1 MDQIGRHSA
10 ALIARMVAQRH
21 HAQHQEDQRAEH
33 DHEVAAEL
41 GVGQHHADDR
51 HQRHQYRQ
59 PDQHAPTVLAA
70 AGVAQRRI
78 EIRQN
83 APAADGDN
91 DRRRVAQRGEQEQ
104 RAVVFR
110 QLEIPGDGKTDEEP
124 EVHTGVV
131 PQERRFAPIIVRLE
145 TLGEHHIDAGNVEA
159 AAGQEHRQPQY
170 SPHTP
175 ATAISAQPITCS
187 TMPST
192 NRLRLLRKRPP
203 R

>member
-1 MDQIGRHSA
+1 MR
-10 ALIARMVAQRH
+10 QRH
-21 HAQHQEDQRAEH
+21 
-33 DHEVAAEL
+33 
-41 GVGQHHADDR
+41 GDD
-51 HQRHQYRQ
+51 
-59 PDQHAPTVLAA
+59 
-70 AGVAQRRI
+70 
-78 EIRQN
+78 
-83 APAADGDN
+83 

-110 QLEIPGDGKTDEEP
+110 QLEITGDGKADEEP

-131 PQERRFAPIIVRLE
+131 PQERRFAPIIVRQ
-145 TLGEHHIDAGNVEA
+145 TLGEHHIDAGDVEA

-192 NRLRLLRKRPP
+192 NRLRLLRNRPP